1 MSQFNYGDRRM
12 KSFRSAVILAVAAAC
27 APATT
32 RSPGRGTDEPFE
44 LLVLSTTD
52 VHGRIRAWDYYADSA
67 ESNRGLTRAAT
78 IVDSVRAANPGR
90 VVLVDAGD
98 LLQGNP
104 FAYVAMK
111 QFADS
116 TNPIIAAMNV
126 MRYDAAAIG
135 NHEYNYGVPYLERAV
150 TQARFAMLSANTM
163 KPDGTLKFRSW
174 TMIDRQ
180 GVKIGIVGATTP
192 GVMVWDAENVRG
204 RVRVTDIVPAVRTAV
219 DEVRKA
225 GASVVIVTVHSGL
238 NEPSS
243 YDTVSTGLPSENVS
257 ERLAREI
264 PGIDLVVYGH
274 SHKEQ
279 RNLRVGNTLLVQP
292 KNWATSVGVAH
303 LSLTRDAGKWRVGTS
318 RGETIQS
325 NLHAE
330 QPALL
335 AASASVH
342 KATVAYA
349 NAVIGTTSVAWRG
362 DSARLIDT
370 PLIDLITEVEMK
382 AAKADLASTAA
393 FTLDA
398 ALAAGPITVARI
410 AQLYPY
416 DNTLRAVRISGKQL
430 REYLEYSARFYTRVE
445 NGRPVPDPEIPGYN
459 FDMVSGADYTID
471 LGKPIG
477 SRIVSLTY
485 KGKAVAPTDSFTLA
499 LNNYRQTGG
508 GGFAMLKDA
517 PVVFDQQQEIRQ
529 LLIDEVRSR
538 GTLDPKDYYKKN
550 WSLIYPG
557 AATGTSSANP
567 VPSGPNLRVIA
578 TNDFHGRLEPTAD
591 ANGTL
596 RGGAAYVASEIQK
609 ARSECAD
616 CEVVLLDGGD
626 LFQGTLVSNLS
637 YGRPIVDYFN
647 KVGYTAAALGN
658 HEFDWGVDTLRARM
672 RGLRFPV
679 LGANVRYKDGRDVPW
694 IRDDTIVVRGKTRIG
709 IIGIATP
716 ETATAARPTIV
727 APFKFLDPAPVID
740 DRARRLRARGAN
752 VIVVI
757 AHLGGFCNANN
768 NTEQCTGDIF
778 RTVPQITEKV
788 DLIVAGHTH
797 GAVNARMNDIPVI
810 EARWAGQA
818 IGVADIP
825 LDASGGAAGPA
836 RTEVRSVLTSAV
848 KPYAPVDSIVTR
860 ALAQIAPI
868 INRRITTLRTA
879 LNRDGSQYPLGNLVA
894 DSHRWAGR
902 GDIAVMNNRGIRT
915 GIRAGE
921 VTYGRLFEVEPFG
934 NTLYSV
940 KLSGSQVLAYFE
952 KLLGADA
959 VGVHVSGV
967 TIGYDPAK
975 PAGSRIV
982 SLRLA
987 DGRTLSDNSTYNVVM
1002 NNFLAEG
1009 GSNMGPPADA
1019 PQTPLG
1025 IVDIDALVDYIKT
1038 LGSPLTAP
1046 TQARIFVAGTG
1057 G

>member
-1 MSQFNYGDRRM
+1 M
-12 KSFRSAVILAVAAAC
+12 KSFRFAVLFAAVAAC
-27 APATT
+27 APAMTT
-32 RSPGRGTDEPFE
+32 SAGGRAADEPFE

-52 VHGRIRAWDYYADSA
+52 VHGRIRGWDYYADSA
-67 ESNRGLTRAAT
+67 ESIRGLTRSAT
-78 IVDSVRAANPGR
+78 IVDSIRTAQPGR

-104 FAYVAMK
+104 FAYVAMR

-116 TNPIIAAMNV
+116 ANPIIAAMNT
-126 MRYDAAAIG
+126 MHYDAAAIG

-150 TQARFAMLSANTM
+150 AQARFPMLSANTW
-163 KPDGTLKFRSW
+163 KPDGTHKFKPW
-174 TMIDRQ
+174 TIIDRR

-204 RVRVTDIVPAVRTAV
+204 KVSLTDIVPAVKTAV
-219 DEVRKA
+219 QEVKAA
-225 GASVVIVTVHSGL
+225 GANIVIVSVHSGL
-238 NEPSS
+238 NEASS
-243 YDTVSTGLPSENVS
+243 YDTVTTGLPSENVS
-257 ERLAREI
+257 ERIAREI

-279 RNLRVGNTLLVQP
+279 PDLHIGKTLLVQP
-292 KNWATSVGVAH
+292 RNWATSVGVAH
-303 LSLTRDAGKWRVGTS
+303 LSLTRDGGAWRVASS

-325 NLHAE
+325 RGHAE
-330 QPALL
+330 QAAVL
-335 AASASVH
+335 AVSQSPH

-349 NAVIGTTSVAWRG
+349 NAVIGTTPVAWRG

-370 PLIDLITEVEMK
+370 PLIDLITEVERK
-382 AAKADLASTAA
+382 AAKADLASSAA

-398 ALAAGPITVARI
+398 SLAAGPITVARI

-430 REYLEYSARFYTRVE
+430 RDYLEYSARYYTRVE

-471 LGKPIG
+471 LSRPIG
-477 SRIVSLTY
+477 SRVTSLVY
-485 KGKAVAPTDSFTLA
+485 KGRPVTATDTFTLA

-508 GGFAMLKDA
+508 GGYAMLKDA

-538 GTLDPKDYYKKN
+538 GTLDPRDYFTRN
-550 WSLIYPG
+550 WSLAYPG
-557 AATGTSSANP
+557 ASAGTSSGNP
-567 VPSGPNLRVIA
+567 IPQGPTLRVIT

-609 ARSECAD
+609 ARSECAA
-616 CEVVLLDGGD
+616 CQTIVLDGGD

-637 YGRPIVDYFN
+637 YGRPVVDYYN
-647 KVGYTAAALGN
+647 KVGYTAGALGN

-672 RGLRFPV
+672 RGLDFP
-679 LGANVRYKDGRDVPW
+679 LLAANVRYKDGRDVPW
-694 IRDDTIVVRGKTRIG
+694 IRDDTIVVRGKTKVG
-709 IIGIATP
+709 IIGIITP

-740 DRARRLRARGAN
+740 DRARDLRARGAN
-752 VIVVI
+752 VIVVV
-757 AHLGGFCNANN
+757 AHEGGFCNANN
-768 NTEQCTGDIF
+768 NSEQCTGDIF
-778 RTVPQITEKV
+778 KVVPRITEKV
-788 DLIVAGHTH
+788 DLMIAAHTH
-797 GAVNARMNDIPVI
+797 AAVNTRVNDIPVT

-818 IGVADIP
+818 IGIADIP

-836 RTEVRSVLTSAV
+836 RMEVRSILTSAV
-848 KPYAPVDSIVTR
+848 KPYAAVDSIVSR
-860 ALAQIAPI
+860 ALSQIAPI
-868 INRRITTLRTA
+868 VNRRITTLRTA
-879 LNRDGSQYPLGNLVA
+879 LNRDGAQYPLGNLVA
-894 DSHRWAGR
+894 DSHRWAGK

-940 KLSGSQVLAYFE
+940 KLTGAQVRAYFE
-952 KLLGADA
+952 KLLGGNE

-987 DGRTLSDNSTYNVVM
+987 DGRTLSDNATYNVVM

-1009 GSNMGPPADA
+1009 GSNLGPPPDA

>member
-1 MSQFNYGDRRM
+1 MSRFNHTDQRM
-12 KSFRSAVILAVAAAC
+12 KSFRLSAVIAAAAAC
-27 APATT
+27 APAATPSAA
-32 RSPGRGTDEPFE
+32 RSTDEPFE

-67 ESNRGLTRAAT
+67 EGTRGLARAAT
-78 IVDSVRAANPGR
+78 IVDSIRAANPGR

-98 LLQGNP
+98 FLQGNP

-111 QFADS
+111 QYADS
-116 TNPIIAAMNV
+116 ANPIVAAMNV

-150 TQARFAMLSANTM
+150 SQAKFGMLSANTL
-163 KPDGTLKFRSW
+163 KPDGTLKFKAW
-174 TMIDRQ
+174 TIVDRQ

-204 RVRVTDIVPAVRTAV
+204 RVRVTDIIPGVRTAV
-219 DEVRKA
+219 DEVKKA

-238 NEPSS
+238 NDPAS
-243 YDTVSTGLPSENVS
+243 YDTVSTGLPSENVT
-257 ERLAREI
+257 ERIAREI

-274 SHKEQ
+274 SHREQ
-279 RNLRVGNTLLVQP
+279 ANLHVGRTLLVQP
-292 KNWATSVGVAH
+292 RNWATSVGVAH
-303 LSLTRDAGKWRVGTS
+303 LSLVRDGGRWRVGTS
-318 RGETIQS
+318 RGETIQARGR
-325 NLHAE
+325 AE
-330 QPALL
+330 APAVV
-335 AASASVH
+335 AVSASTH
-342 KATVAYA
+342 KASVTYA
-349 NAVIGTTSVAWRG
+349 NTVIGTTAAAWRG

-370 PLIDLITEVEMK
+370 PLIDLITEVQRK
-382 AAKADLASTAA
+382 AAKADLASSAA

-398 ALAAGPITVARI
+398 SLAAGPITVARI

-430 REYLEYSARFYTRVE
+430 TEYLEYSARFYTRVE

-459 FDMVSGADYTID
+459 FDMISGADYTID
-471 LGKPIG
+471 LRRPIG
-477 SRIVSLTY
+477 SRVTSLTF
-485 KGKAVAPTDSFTLA
+485 KGKAVAPSDSFTLA

-508 GGFAMLKDA
+508 GGYAMLKDA
-517 PVVFDQQQEIRQ
+517 PVVFDEQQEIRQ

-538 GTLDPKDYYKKN
+538 GTLDPKDYFTRN
-550 WSLIYPG
+550 WSLIYAGTPG
-557 AATGTSSANP
+557 PQSSTSP
-567 VPSGPNLRVIA
+567 VPQGPNLRIIS

-596 RGGAAYVASEIQK
+596 RGGAAYAAAEIQK
-609 ARSECAD
+609 ARSECAG
-616 CEVVLLDGGD
+616 CEVILLDGGD

-637 YGRPIVDYFN
+637 YGRPVVDYYN
-647 KVGYTAAALGN
+647 KIGYTAAALGN

-672 RGLRFPV
+672 RGLRFPI
-679 LGANVRYKDGRDVPW
+679 LGANVRYKDGRDVSW

-709 IIGIATP
+709 IIGIANP
-716 ETATAARPTIV
+716 ETATSARPTIV

-740 DRARRLRARGAN
+740 DRARRLRALGAN
-752 VIVVI
+752 VIVVV
-757 AHLGGFCNANN
+757 AHQGGFCNANN
-768 NTEQCTGDIF
+768 NSDQCTGDIF
-778 RTVPQITEKV
+778 RLVPRISEKV
-788 DLIVAGHTH
+788 DLVVAGHTH
-797 GAVNARMNDIPVI
+797 GAVNTRVGETPVTQ
-810 EARWAGQA
+810 ARWGGQA
-818 IGVADIP
+818 IGIADIP

-836 RTEVRSVLTSAV
+836 RTEVRSVLTSSV
-848 KPYAPVDSIVTR
+848 TPYPPVDSIVTR

-868 INRRITTLRTA
+868 VNRRITTVRTA
-879 LNRDGSQYPLGNLVA
+879 LNREGTQYPLGNLVA
-894 DSHRWAGR
+894 DSHRWAGK

-934 NTLYSV
+934 NTLYSIR
-940 KLSGSQVLAYFE
+940 LTGAQVRAYFE
-952 KLLGADA
+952 KLLGTDE
-959 VGVHVSGV
+959 VEVHVSGA

-982 SLRLA
+982 SLRLL
-987 DGRTLSDNSTYNVVM
+987 DGRTLSDNATYNVVM

-1009 GSNMGPPADA
+1009 GSNLGPPADA

-1046 TQARIFVAGTG
+1046 TQPRIFIAQ
-1057 G
+1057 